1 MSVPITQA
9 HRPVLVT
16 RPEPG
21 ASDTASRLMELG
33 FEPILAPCLQIRKL
47 PVNLPPS
54 GSVQALL
61 VTSGNAADTLPRS
74 HHALPLLAVGD
85 ATTARAGEAGFTDRR
100 SAGGDARD
108 LADLA
113 SRVLDPDGPALL
125 LACGAGDG
133 REVAAALRDRGF
145 RVQRRIVYAAEPI
158 ATLPPTAIAV
168 LRAGRLH
175 AATFF
180 SAATAR
186 HFVRLVTEAGMTRA
200 LAKTAALAISP
211 AVALALEGLP
221 WRNVQ
226 SAARPTQDELLALL
240 S

>member
-1 MSVPITQA
+1 M
-9 HRPVLVT
+9 RPVLVT

-21 ASDTASRLMELG
+21 ASDTAGRILMLG
-33 FEPILAPCLQIRKL
+33 FEPVLAPCLVIRKL

-54 GSVQALL
+54 SSVQALL

-85 ATTARAGEAGFTDRR
+85 ATTLRAGEAGFTDLR
-100 SAGGDARD
+100 SAGGDAQD
-108 LADLA
+108 LAELA
-113 SRVLDPDGPALL
+113 SRVLDPGGAALL

-133 REVAAALRDRGF
+133 REVAAALRGRGF
-145 RVQRRIVYAAEPI
+145 RVQRRIVYTAEPVP
-158 ATLPPTAIAV
+158 ALPPVAV
-168 LRAGRLH
+168 EVMRAGRLH
-175 AATFF
+175 AAMFF

-186 HFVRLVTEAGMTRA
+186 HFVRLVTEAGLTRA
-200 LAKTAALAISP
+200 LTRTLALAISP

-240 S
+240 T